1 MNASSVIAGLSFDAP
16 DSAAVE
22 GTVCWETTS
31 VELGVGGDHGCL
43 GAEAR
48 LCRFLAGPSR
58 SLVSL
63 ALALGG
69 GSVILAATCC
79 DVSVGDTGDP
89 RRGCDGIPRAD
100 ARLLAIEDLSRLG
113 IRVLPTNLGGRC
125 ASWFALAP
133 FVPPSSA
140 AVCWV
145 ANVDEV
151 VVADAVSAGRVVGCS
166 CWNRRISASFLW

>member
-1 MNASSVIAGLSFDAP
+1 MNVSSAIAGLSFDAP
-16 DSAAVE
+16 DSAALG
-22 GTVCWETTS
+22 GTVCWEITS
-31 VELGVGGDHGCL
+31 VELGVGGDHCCL

-58 SLVSL
+58 SLVSP

-69 GSVILAATCC
+69 GSVIFAATCC

-89 RRGCDGIPRAD
+89 RRGCDGIPRAE

-113 IRVLPTNLGGRC
+113 RRVLPTNLGGRC
-125 ASWFALAP
+125 ASWFTLAT
-133 FVPPSSA
+133 FVPPNSA

-145 ANVDEV
+145 PNVEEA
-151 VVADAVSAGRVVGCS
+151 VADAVSAGGVVGCS
-166 CWNRRISASFLW
+166 C

>member
-1 MNASSVIAGLSFDAP
+1 M
-16 DSAAVE
+16 
-22 GTVCWETTS
+22 
-31 VELGVGGDHGCL
+31 ELGVGGDHGCL
-43 GAEAR
+43 GAETR

-58 SLVSL
+58 SLVSP

-69 GSVILAATCC
+69 ASVIFAATCC

-100 ARLLAIEDLSRLG
+100 ARLLAIEDVSRLG
-113 IRVLPTNLGGRC
+113 RRALPTNLGGRC
-125 ASWFALAP
+125 ASWFALAV
-133 FVPPSSA
+133 FAPPDSA

-145 ANVDEV
+145 ANAEEG
-151 VVADAVSAGRVVGCS
+151 VADVDSAGMVVGCS